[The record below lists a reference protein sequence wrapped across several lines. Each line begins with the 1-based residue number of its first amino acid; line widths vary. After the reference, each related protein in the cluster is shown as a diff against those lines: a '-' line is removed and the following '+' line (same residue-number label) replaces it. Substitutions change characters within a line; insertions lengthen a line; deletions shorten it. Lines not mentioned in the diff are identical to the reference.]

1 MQKKDT
7 EGLEEDLQNIDW
19 IGGTALHML
28 ILLNCIIMSLF
39 INNNNNNNNI
49 LYLDTLSREET
60 LFKGVYIG
68 TIIYKLRTL

>member
-19 IGGTALHML
+19 IGGTALGRNML

-39 INNNNNNNNI
+39 INNDHFTFRLI
-49 LYLDTLSREET
+49 LQTKDNSMRSSNYRH
-60 LFKGVYIG
+60 
-68 TIIYKLRTL
+68 

>member
-39 INNNNNNNNI
+39 INNDHFTFRLI
-49 LYLDTLSREET
+49 LQTKDNSMRSSNYRH
-60 LFKGVYIG
+60 
-68 TIIYKLRTL
+68 